1 LRDKRQGRAVATSE
15 KNYLLELWDRN
26 IYPNCGADIPER
38 TRVGSGNKAEGGLCS
53 LDCYTKCHDPELA
66 ERAKRVAA
74 LAARHR
80 DS

>member
-1 LRDKRQGRAVATSE
+1 LRDKRQGRTVATLE
-15 KNYLLELWDRN
+15 KDYLLELWDRN
-26 IYPNCGADIPER
+26 ICTNCGADILIAAELSAATAER
-38 TRVGSGNKAEGGLCS
+38 GLCS
-53 LDCYTKCHDPELA
+53 LDCYTKCYDPELA